1 MTTLRRARRGGG
13 RKGRQ
18 TGSFL
23 AHLDSVDSQVS
34 RTGTTIGEIVI
45 VESDKYHD
53 DDDDDEEGE
62 EDINFEIKEKRRRR
76 SAHKTQGSHPKSSE
90 DCGIFTSMTTFD
102 KVKKKEG
109 KTLKKKTK
117 GRLT

>member
-1 MTTLRRARRGGG
+1 MTTLRYEGKQDEEEVEKEA
-13 RKGRQ
+13 
-18 TGSFL
+18 GSFL
-23 AHLDSVDSQVS
+23 ARLDSVDPQVS

-45 VESDKYHD
+45 VESDKY